1 MFLFIWNFQ
10 GYIQKKNSEK
20 FQVFFSKK
28 YVLMIMIEHVKMMQ
42 ILDLDM
48 ANAYS
53 WTSAS

>member
-1 MFLFIWNFQ
+1 MFVYLEFP
-10 GYIQKKNSEK
+10 GVYTEKKL
-20 FQVFFSKK
+20 QVFFSKK